1 MNKKFKVLTPVIAV
15 MVVASAIT
23 TAVLVSPQVIK
34 TNIDKNNKPIKIF
47 GEHRNVELKTN
58 NDKVEKVLNSENNNE
73 TVANNSAN
81 TTNLISTNIAVN
93 QPYKNSEWY
102 LNNKFWEKLDFDF
115 IGAVNDKKS
124 TENSTKTELKEAKP
138 NTEAKNNPWYL
149 NTKFWENLGF
159 DFIASDAKAY
169 KTSPKAEIEKIK
181 KIIEKKENEIDSV
194 NEKSPETV
202 KEKEKTVDDLEAMLK
217 ELDNRLFGSFR
228 DAVIAKEKIDKEIS
242 ELEKENKDT
251 NKEKLNE
258 FINKRKEAGEKLT
271 KENDEYFAHKKLIE
285 ELQEKLKKIKQK

>member
-23 TAVLVSPQVIK
+23 TAVIISPQVIK
-34 TNIDKNNKPIKIF
+34 SNVDKNNRPLKIF
-47 GEHRNVELKTN
+47 SEPRNVEIKTN

-73 TVANNSAN
+73 S
-81 TTNLISTNIAVN
+81 LISTNNAVN
-93 QPYKNSEWY
+93 KPSKNSEWY

-115 IGAVNDKKS
+115 IVADNDKKS
-124 TENSTKTELKEAKP
+124 TENSTKIESKEAKS
-138 NTEAKNNPWYL
+138 NIEAKNNPWYL

-159 DFIASDAKAY
+159 DFMASHAKVY
-169 KTSPKAEIEKIK
+169 KTSPKVQIEKIK
-181 KIIEKKENEIDSV
+181 EIIKKKENEISSMS
-194 NEKSPETV
+194 EKLPEIV
-202 KEKEKTVDDLEAMLK
+202 KEKEKIVDDLKSMLK
-217 ELDNRLFGSFR
+217 ELENRLFGSFR

-242 ELEKENKDT
+242 ELEKEKKDT

-258 FINKRKEAGEKLT
+258 LINKRKEAGEKLT
-271 KENDEYFAHKKLIE
+271 KENDEYFAYKKLIE